1 MLVSSFK
8 YALLT
13 TRRYS
18 IYWTVHMLVNTV
30 QGLAT
35 SIQHLV
41 LVGDLRFIMIT
52 STLGKVPWFSL
63 PLLFVIVGVVTVR

>member
-1 MLVSSFK
+1 
-8 YALLT
+8 
-13 TRRYS
+13 
-18 IYWTVHMLVNTV
+18 MLVNTV